1 MRQLLY
7 IPIIHSEADLG
18 SVGTAVTLQS
28 TTLSGERHWAV
39 HKKTICKFWESVATY
54 LRSFDSCKLV
64 LYQDGLAAD
73 GEIGR
78 RIAEEAAKRGSKN
91 YQLLLELLNRG
102 AQLRKTEDLA
112 LLLLEHQ
119 LLLEMV
125 HSHVQQYES
134 QRDRLMEERDKF
146 IAETIEATLKE
157 GELGVLFIGAY
168 HNVSSHLATDISI
181 EMVKDTKRVKAYLDE
196 LFLGHDYQ
204 RLEELGQY
212 LISPML

>member
-1 MRQLLY
+1 
-7 IPIIHSEADLG
+7 
-18 SVGTAVTLQS
+18 
-28 TTLSGERHWAV
+28 
-39 HKKTICKFWESVATY
+39 
-54 LRSFDSCKLV
+54 